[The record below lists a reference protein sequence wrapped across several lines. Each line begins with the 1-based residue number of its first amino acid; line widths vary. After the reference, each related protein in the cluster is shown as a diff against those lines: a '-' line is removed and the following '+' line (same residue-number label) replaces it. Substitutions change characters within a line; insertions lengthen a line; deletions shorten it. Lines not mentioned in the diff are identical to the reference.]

1 MALLTLLCH
10 QQAMRST
17 PARDPQSAL
26 PCRVMTTTTSAS
38 SRSRLPQDQTF
49 DIHFQLTVVVEV
61 YTLFLTVE
69 KGGLQCAAH
78 CARLT
83 LLEIMQELLKRQMPA
98 VPQGNPNTFCERFH
112 HYFVI
117 LGPSI

>member
-1 MALLTLLCH
+1 VSAH
-10 QQAMRST
+10 FAAQHFHPHVAPT
-17 PARDPQSAL
+17 PRPAPK
-26 PCRVMTTTTSAS
+26 TTTTSAS

-78 CARLT
+78 CTRLT
-83 LLEIMQELLKRQMPA
+83 LLEIMQELLKRQMRA
-98 VPQGNPNTFCERFH
+98 VSQENPNTFCERFH
-112 HYFVI
+112 HYFAI

>member
-1 MALLTLLCH
+1 
-10 QQAMRST
+10 MRVSAHFAAQHFHPHVAPT
-17 PARDPQSAL
+17 PRPAPK
-26 PCRVMTTTTSAS
+26 TTTTSAS

-98 VPQGNPNTFCERFH
+98 VSLENPNSFCERFH